1 MPKYLT
7 TEAKKFL
14 LRILNKDPKK
24 RPSLKDLKKDPFFA
38 EIDWNKLEKKEIL
51 PP

>member
-7 TEAKKFL
+7 IEAKKFL

-24 RPSLKDLKKDPFFA
+24 RPSLIDIKKDPFFA
-38 EIDWNKLEKKEIL
+38 EIDWNKLEKKEL
-51 PP
+51 